1 MQYVIAEASGSQFW
15 LEESYRY
22 KFDRIQAT
30 VGNQLIFKKILLY
43 KDNEDVFFGQP
54 LLSDVNVYGTVV
66 SHFKQRKVIVYKMRS
81 KKKTRKKQGFR
92 PLKTMVQINKIERF
106 S

>member
-1 MQYVIAEASGSQFW
+1 MQYVIAEASGGQFW

-22 KFDRIQAT
+22 KFDQIPAA
-30 VGNQLIFKKILLY
+30 VGNQLVFKKILLY
-43 KDNEDVFFGQP
+43 KDNEDIFFGQP
-54 LLSDVNVYGTVV
+54 LLSNINVYGTVV

-92 PLKTMVQINKIERF
+92 ASKTMVHVNRIERF
-106 S
+106 